1 MEGEPGRD
9 AKAEQ
14 VQKTQCKDTTSHCFM
29 RALIENNADD
39 PVFRPLHT
47 RCNGCTLT
55 NVFGMLLKYQSRV
68 NFGTPG
74 NSWAPGNQSR
84 TGRMGLKDRCEGKL
98 FGRSETTSSLARA
111 YGINTHLFFLQKLQ
125 KVRHARSC
133 KT

>member
-1 MEGEPGRD
+1 M
-9 AKAEQ
+9 Q
-14 VQKTQCKDTTSHCFM
+14 WVHIT
-29 RALIENNADD
+29 
-39 PVFRPLHT
+39 V
-47 RCNGCTLT
+47 T

-111 YGINTHLFFLQKLQ
+111 YGINTHLFFFAEAAKSKTCQKLQ
-125 KVRHARSC
+125 NMNQTWLAITHS
-133 KT
+133 